1 MPVIYLDVLL
11 ALNLFIDF
19 LLLLATVRLLR
30 LPAKRWRLVLA
41 ALFGA
46 GCSCLIFLPE
56 LPLPVSAL
64 IKLAAAALILRIAFP
79 WYGFWSYIKQITVF
93 VIVSTIFAGLAF
105 ALWFFAA
112 PEGFYVVNGIVYYD
126 VSPLMLTFL
135 TVISYGM
142 IWAYDRATRRRA
154 PENREY
160 RLLLDAGA
168 GEVTLRAL
176 HDTGN
181 GLTDAFTGSAVVV
194 ARLGAIE
201 SCLAPDL
208 RVALTHSLAGE
219 MTDLADS
226 EDAPGGVA
234 TAVAVRRHLRLIP
247 FHSLGGGGLLPAFRP
262 DHLRLL
268 SPAGACRD
276 ITGAYVAVCAHL
288 GRGEYDA
295 LIGSDL
301 AGLFDSDKTIQ
312 DDKGHRPGT

>member
-1 MPVIYLDVLL
+1 MPVIYIDVLL

-46 GCSCLIFLPE
+46 GCSCLIFLPD
-56 LPLPVSAL
+56 LPLPLSAL
-64 IKLAAAALILRIAFP
+64 IKLAAAAVLLRIAFP
-79 WYGFWSYIKQITVF
+79 WYGIWSYIKQLTVF

-135 TVISYGM
+135 TVLSYGA
-142 IWAYDRATRRRA
+142 IWVYDRATRRQA
-154 PENREY
+154 PDNRVF
-160 RLLLDAGA
+160 RLLLDTGA
-168 GEVTLRAL
+168 GEVTLHAL

-181 GLTDAFTGSAVVV
+181 GLTDVFTGSAVVV
-194 ARLGAIE
+194 VRRGAIE
-201 SCLAPDL
+201 AVLPDDL
-208 RVALTHSLAGE
+208 REALDRGLAGDVPSDG
-219 MTDLADS
+219 TAGGADS
-226 EDAPGGVA
+226 GG
-234 TAVAVRRHLRLIP
+234 TAVAVRRHMRLIP

-268 SPAGACRD
+268 SQTGACRD
-276 ITGAYVAVCAHL
+276 ITGAYVAVSAQW

-301 AGLFDSDKTIQ
+301 AGLFASGGQKQ
-312 DDKGHRPGT
+312 HNKGRRPGA